1 MVTVTEQPRPSS
13 KLDVRLEELR
23 RGLGMREQARDRL
36 LRKIEDTRQQEEE
49 AVSSAIT
56 SAPRHRAYKKDAPAL
71 TLKAALVG
79 YEDELKNLEVEIS
92 ALAPILKEEVDRE
105 RQSKLGRV
113 RARLH
118 ELGNKELLVWEQSA
132 EIVDE
137 VIASWNAYREILEE
151 RSAIYQEAIH
161 SGVLAAGEN
170 ESYRELQDLVMGQIG
185 PANSSIMSFVARILD
200 VTLDPDGLGYRD
212 AGGRPSDGNRLL
224 PGLLPDKRS
233 QLRKLE
239 VGGGVFEL
247 R

>member
-1 MVTVTEQPRPSS
+1 MATVTEQPRPSS

-36 LRKIEDTRQQEEE
+36 LRRIEETRQQEEE

-92 ALAPILKEEVDRE
+92 ALAPILKEEVARE
-105 RQSKLGRV
+105 RQSKLGQV
-113 RARLH
+113 RAKLH
-118 ELGNKELLVWEQSA
+118 ELGNRELVVWEQSA

-137 VIASWNAYREILEE
+137 IIASWNAYREILEE

-170 ESYRELQDLVMGQIG
+170 EAYREMQNLA
-185 PANSSIMSFVARILD
+185 PSE
-200 VTLDPDGLGYRD
+200 
-212 AGGRPSDGNRLL
+212 GRPGS
-224 PGLLPDKRS
+224 RS
-233 QLRKLE
+233 QR
-239 VGGGVFEL
+239 GGPGPG
-247 R
+247 RRRT